1 MFLPL
6 YYSLMYVLCSIIAN
20 AKTGNLSK
28 NKKPVM
34 ITGYLQLFD
43 IPPLARPRRFCLSLF
58 LRIIT
63 NS

>member
-1 MFLPL
+1 
-6 YYSLMYVLCSIIAN
+6 MYVLCSIIAN

-34 ITGYLQLFD
+34 ITGYLQLSD

>member
-1 MFLPL
+1 
-6 YYSLMYVLCSIIAN
+6 MYVLCSTIAN

-34 ITGYLQLFD
+34 ITGYLQLSD
-43 IPPLARPRRFCLSLF
+43 MPPLVRPLSFCLSLF
-58 LRIIT
+58 LRIIR

>member
-1 MFLPL
+1 MH
-6 YYSLMYVLCSIIAN
+6 VLCSIIAN
-20 AKTGNLSK
+20 AETGNLRK

-34 ITGYLQLFD
+34 ITGYLQLSD
-43 IPPLARPRRFCLSLF
+43 IPPLVRPLSFCLSLF